1 VQSSSSLYHHSSSQK
16 VAALKTFRH
25 YCKEQLREVEG
36 RDYKDIQLGNL
47 MAEKI
52 ALFLCE
58 NRHTDI
64 HDMNYR
70 WVKIN
75 AQERSL
81 TERQTIVE
89 AMQVGLKNEDIV
101 GSFNIYK

>member
-1 VQSSSSLYHHSSSQK
+1 
-16 VAALKTFRH
+16 
-25 YCKEQLREVEG
+25 
-36 RDYKDIQLGNL
+36 

-75 AQERSL
+75 AQERSMS
-81 TERQTIVE
+81 ERQTIVE